1 MARRLEY
8 RWHLR
13 SLMAARNMF
22 STTDIAPLLAERG
35 VVLSAAQVY
44 RLVTGIPQR
53 LSLNILVA
61 LCDILDCTPNDL
73 IEPVVVTGR
82 SRATGTTG
90 RARRGS
96 GTDGD
101 GGGGDGGGEAPAA
114 LRSRRPRPAQIRKG
128 S

>member
-44 RLVTGIPQR
+44 RLVTGTPQR

-61 LCDILDCTPNDL
+61 VCDILDCTPNDL

-90 RARRGS
+90 RSGS
-96 GTDGD
+96 TGSDP
-101 GGGGDGGGEAPAA
+101 GGGGEVPAA
-114 LRSRRPRPAQIRKG
+114 LRSRRPRPAEIRKG

>member
-1 MARRLEY
+1 
-8 RWHLR
+8 
-13 SLMAARNMF
+13 
-22 STTDIAPLLAERG
+22 
-35 VVLSAAQVY
+35 VY
-44 RLVTGIPQR
+44 RLVTGTPQR

-96 GTDGD
+96 DTGD
-101 GGGGDGGGEAPAA
+101 DGGGDGGGEVPAA
-114 LRSRRPRPAQIRKG
+114 LRSRRPRPAQVRRG